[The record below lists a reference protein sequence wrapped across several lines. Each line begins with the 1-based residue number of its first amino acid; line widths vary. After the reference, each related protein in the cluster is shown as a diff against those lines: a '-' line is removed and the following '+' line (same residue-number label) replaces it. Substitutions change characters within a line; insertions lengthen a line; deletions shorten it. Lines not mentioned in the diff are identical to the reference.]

1 MSRIDISAIK
11 TSIKSIL
18 DTANTTTAAVD
29 LSGGLST
36 RVRSVQKI
44 HPLRIAQQPS
54 LIPCV
59 TITTDS
65 KTVKPLT
72 IGNQSVGLREA
83 IMGFDIIGITYEPF
97 ITNNYEDQGSENC
110 ERLMEN
116 IEEILRN
123 NVTIQSNVAWHFPT
137 NVQYDEIRLDEQSH
151 LRAGIMRIECK
162 IHY

>member
-36 RVRSVQKI
+36 RIRSVQKI

-123 NVTIQSNVAWHFPT
+123 NVTIQSNVAWHFPA